1 MNYEEK
7 VSIIIPVYNE
17 EKWIR
22 QTIENLKEQTY
33 KKYEIILIDDG
44 STDKSKQIILEYT
57 DDENIRLISLEK
69 NVGPAIARNE
79 GLKIATGRFICFQ
92 DADDLWD
99 KHKLE
104 KQINFM
110 KKNDCAFSYTAFKY
124 LNDNKLKK
132 DKIVNVPLVLDYKKA
147 LKDTRIL
154 TTSVMLDRNKI
165 NKELLQM
172 PNVPA
177 EDVATWWNILKN
189 GFLAYGLDE
198 VLVYYHITSNRLT
211 SNKFKSA
218 KNRWNVYRKVEGF
231 NILQSLY
238 YFSFYI
244 FNAIRKRL

>member
-1 MNYEEK
+1 MKHEEK
-7 VSIIIPVYNE
+7 ISIIIPVYNE
-17 EKWIR
+17 EKWIIK
-22 QTIENLKEQTY
+22 TIKNIKEQTY
-33 KKYEIILIDDG
+33 TNYEIILVDDG
-44 STDKSKQIILEYT
+44 STDASKQIMLQYN
-57 DDENIRLISLEK
+57 DENIKLICLDK
-69 NVGPAIARNE
+69 NMGPAIARNE

-99 KHKLE
+99 KYKLE

-132 DKIVNVPLVLDYKKA
+132 DKVVNIPLVLDYKKA

-154 TTSVMLDRNKI
+154 MTSVMLDRNKI

-177 EDVATWWNILKN
+177 EDVATWWKILKS

-218 KNRWNVYRKVEGF
+218 KNRWNIYRKVEGF
-231 NILQSLY
+231 NIFQSLY

-244 FNAIRKRL
+244 FNAIKKRL

>member
-1 MNYEEK
+1 MNYKEK
-7 VSIIIPVYNE
+7 ISIIIPVYNE
-17 EKWIR
+17 EKWIK
-22 QTIENLKEQTY
+22 QTIENIKEQTY
-33 KKYEIILIDDG
+33 TNYEIILIDDG
-44 STDKSKQIILEYT
+44 STDKSKQIMQQYK
-57 DDENIRLISLEK
+57 DENIKLICLDK
-69 NVGPAIARNE
+69 NKGPAIARNE

-99 KHKLE
+99 KNKLE
-104 KQINFM
+104 KQLDFM
-110 KKNDCAFSYTAFKY
+110 KKNNCAFSYTAFKY

-132 DKIVNVPLVLDYKKA
+132 DKVVNVPLLLDYKKA

-165 NKELLQM
+165 DEKLLQM

-177 EDVATWWNILKN
+177 EDVATWWKILKS
-189 GFLAYGLDE
+189 GFLAYGLNE

-211 SNKFKSA
+211 SNKFVSA
-218 KNRWNVYRKVEGF
+218 QNRWNIYRKIEKF
-231 NILQSLY
+231 NIFQSLY

>member
-1 MNYEEK
+1 MKKYQDK
-7 VSIIIPVYNE
+7 VSIIIPIYNA
-17 EKWIR
+17 EKWIET
-22 QTIENLKEQTY
+22 TISNIKEQTY
-33 KKYEIILIDDG
+33 KNYEIILVNDASNDN
-44 STDKSKQIILEYT
+44 TKFIINKYKEDNIKIIHLEI
-57 DDENIRLISLEK
+57 NQGAAK
-69 NVGPAIARNE
+69 ARNE
-79 GLKIATGRFICFQ
+79 GIKVATGRYICFQ
-92 DADDLWD
+92 DADDLWN
-99 KHKLE
+99 KYKLE

-110 KKNDCAFSYTAFKY
+110 KENDCAFSYTAFKY

>member
-1 MNYEEK
+1 
-7 VSIIIPVYNE
+7 
-17 EKWIR
+17 
-22 QTIENLKEQTY
+22 
-33 KKYEIILIDDG
+33 
-44 STDKSKQIILEYT
+44 
-57 DDENIRLISLEK
+57 
-69 NVGPAIARNE
+69 
-79 GLKIATGRFICFQ
+79 
-92 DADDLWD
+92 
-99 KHKLE
+99 
-104 KQINFM
+104 
-110 KKNDCAFSYTAFKY
+110 
-124 LNDNKLKK
+124 
-132 DKIVNVPLVLDYKKA
+132 
-147 LKDTRIL
+147 
-154 TTSVMLDRNKI
+154 
-165 NKELLQM
+165 M

>member
-33 KKYEIILIDDG
+33 KNYEIILIDDG

-57 DDENIRLISLEK
+57 DDENIKLISLEK

-92 DADDLWD
+92 DADDLWE

-110 KKNDCAFSYTAFKY
+110 KKNDCAFLYTAFKY